1 VNAHFCF
8 VDVVVGVVVV
18 VLKASVMTMV
28 GRAERW
34 QGIFG
39 WLAAGG
45 RSVAEGRGSACA
57 EGSKNPGF
65 P

>member
-1 VNAHFCF
+1 MNAHFCF

-18 VLKASVMTMV
+18 VLMTMV